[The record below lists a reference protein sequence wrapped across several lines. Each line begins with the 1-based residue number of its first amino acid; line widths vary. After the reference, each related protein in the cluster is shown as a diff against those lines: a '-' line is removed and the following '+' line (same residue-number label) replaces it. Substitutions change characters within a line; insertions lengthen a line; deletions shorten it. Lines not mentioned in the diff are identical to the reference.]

1 MLEVQN
7 ISINYGVCA
16 VVQDVSLSLEAG
28 KIIALLGANGAGKTT
43 LLKSFN
49 AGLPI
54 AKGSIL
60 LNNKPLNNFSRREIA
75 REIAVIAQETETKFP
90 VSVLEFVLAG
100 RFAHGASFGWE
111 TTDDLEIAIDCLK
124 QCDLANY
131 EARQMNQ
138 LSGGE
143 RQRVVL
149 ARALATQ
156 SKILLLDEPTAN
168 LDLAHQALMFRLI
181 KERCNAVVPTAVRGA
196 SRSPDLLSDAESIL
210 EIENAPAGSRRDSR
224 QDAGVTSAIVITH
237 DLNLASE
244 FADEIVLLKNG
255 AILAKGAPEKVL
267 TEDNIKQVFGVKVL
281 LDENPVSRRR
291 RVTTIY

>member
-16 VVQDVSLSLEAG
+16 VVQDVSLSLRAG
-28 KIIALLGANGAGKTT
+28 KILALLGANGAGKTT
-43 LLKSFN
+43 LLKSLN
-49 AGLPI
+49 GSLPI
-54 AKGSIL
+54 AKGKIL
-60 LNNKPLNNFSRREIA
+60 LDGKELKEFSRREIA
-75 REIAVIAQETETKFP
+75 RKIAVIAQETETKFP

-100 RFAHGASFGWE
+100 RFAQPSTAFGWE
-111 TTDDLEIAIDCLK
+111 TPNDLQIATDCLK

-149 ARALATQ
+149 ARALATN

-168 LDLAHQALMFRLI
+168 LDLAHQALMFRLV
-181 KERCNAVVPTAVRGA
+181 KERCER
-196 SRSPDLLSDAESIL
+196 
-210 EIENAPAGSRRDSR
+210 ENAA
-224 QDAGVTSAIVITH
+224 AIVITH

-244 FADEIVLLKNG
+244 FADEILLLKNG
-255 AILAKGAPEKVL
+255 AIQSKGAPEKVL
-267 TEDNIKQVFGVKVL
+267 TEENLIEVFNVRVL
-281 LDENPVSRRR
+281 LDENPHSGKR